1 MKKITIA
8 FIGAGYMNDLHIYSF
23 KKVKNVK
30 IVGVVS
36 KQNISSKIL
45 GKKHNIKFYRS
56 IEALMISAKPNL
68 TVVAISEP
76 DLLKFYKNLFKFKST
91 FLIEKPAG
99 YSFLEAKKIHM
110 LAKKMKTE
118 IYVGLNRI
126 NYNVTQ
132 KVVSDLEKKNSTRI
146 VKVVDQENNDPKI
159 FFSRNKKINKS
170 WMFANSIHLIHYFNI
185 FCRGSV
191 NSVNSFKI
199 HDKNKLIF
207 ISSKIIFSSGDIGIY
222 ECYWNMPGAWSV
234 TVTTSLQKWQLK
246 PLENLKIFSK
256 KNKLTFTSEEQV
268 GKNLKA
274 GLLNQAKNL
283 IKAFKKQKNN
293 LVSLKESLHTME
305 LIHKIYF
312 K

>member
-1 MKKITIA
+1 MTLKK
-8 FIGAGYMNDLHIYSF
+8 
-23 KKVKNVK
+23 
-30 IVGVVS
+30 
-36 KQNISSKIL
+36 
-45 GKKHNIKFYRS
+45 
-56 IEALMISAKPNL
+56 
-68 TVVAISEP
+68 
-76 DLLKFYKNLFKFKST
+76 KNL
-91 FLIEKPAG
+91 
-99 YSFLEAKKIHM
+99 
-110 LAKKMKTE
+110 
-118 IYVGLNRI
+118 
-126 NYNVTQ
+126 
-132 KVVSDLEKKNSTRI
+132 TRI

-159 FFSRNKKINKS
+159 FFNRNKKINKN

-185 FCRGSV
+185 FCRGNV

-199 HDKNKLIF
+199 HDKNKLVF

-234 TVTTSLQKWQLK
+234 TVTTALQKWQLK
-246 PLENLKIFSK
+246 PLENLKIFNK
-256 KNKLTFTSEEQV
+256 KNNPIFSATEHFRP
-268 GKNLKA
+268 NFKA